1 LFVDANGTWTKRM
14 DGPAQALTTLLMG
27 VIAALYATVGQS
39 GGTAFVAVM
48 ALMALPPHEIRPT
61 SLALNIMAA
70 SYATW
75 RLQRSGIV
83 NWAAF
88 RTLAPASLPAAF
100 VGGVIVLPDRLYV
113 VSTAVLLLIAAL
125 LMVVRSGAD
134 HVEDRRVPKIWMALV
149 GAAVGLLSG
158 LTGIGGGVF
167 LAPLMIAL
175 GWLAPRRAAALSA
188 PFILANSV
196 FGLAGVLYAGQ
207 SIPSTFLAYAPAVV
221 IGSIVGTAI
230 GLRRLSQSATR
241 LILAGI
247 LAVAGVR
254 LLAL

>member
-1 LFVDANGTWTKRM
+1 MGDFAEKWATL
-14 DGPAQALTTLLMG
+14 LLMG

-75 RLQRSGIV
+75 RLHRAGLV
-83 NWAAF
+83 NWKAF
-88 RTLAPASLPAAF
+88 RLLVPASLPAAF
-100 VGGVIVLPDRLYV
+100 IGGVIVLPERLFV
-113 VSTAVLLLIAAL
+113 ICTALLLLAAAAL
-125 LMVVRSGAD
+125 MIVRKGAD
-134 HVEDRRVPKIWMALV
+134 HVESRHASSIALTLAGAIV
-149 GAAVGLLSG
+149 GFLSG
-158 LTGIGGGVF
+158 LTGVGGGVF
-167 LAPLMIAL
+167 LAPVLIAL
-175 GWLAPRRAAALSA
+175 GWLAPKSAAALSA

-196 FGLAGVLYAGQ
+196 FGLSGVLLSGQ
-207 SIPSTFLAYAPAVV
+207 TIPLAFLAYAPAVV
-221 IGSIVGTAI
+221 IGAVVGTAI
-230 GLRRLSQSATR
+230 GLRWLSHKATR

-247 LAVAGVR
+247 LGLAGVR